1 MIGVAGRNLSTS
13 VANNRTTLRRPAPRR
28 GGTRRDREDPVELDE
43 LKVTRYETTD
53 AVATITLDR
62 PDRLNAWTGR
72 MNTEYR
78 SLLARASADSAVR
91 VIVVT
96 GAGRGFCA
104 GADTRALEG
113 HVERGGYD
121 PGTGPGLETPGYGV
135 RPEFDAELAYHFGIP
150 KPIIAAVNGAA
161 AGVGF
166 ALACYCDLR
175 FAAAGAKLTTA
186 HGRLGLPAE
195 FGLSWLLPRL
205 VGLTRA
211 ADVLLSSRVLLAEEA
226 AEIGLVNTV
235 TPADELLGTVYEYA
249 RTMATEVSPASLA
262 ATKLQLYTDLHRDAA
277 TAGRDA
283 EVRLRAMMAGPDFAE
298 GVAALA
304 ARRPPR
310 FADLPHRPDPATN
323 PDADP
328 AG

>member
-1 MIGVAGRNLSTS
+1 M
-13 VANNRTTLRRPAPRR
+13 
-28 GGTRRDREDPVELDE
+28 ELGE
-43 LKVTRYETTD
+43 LKVTRYQALG

-78 SLLARASADSAVR
+78 SLLARAAADPSVR

-113 HVERGGYD
+113 HVERGAYD
-121 PGTGPGLETPGYGV
+121 PGTGPGLESPGFGV
-135 RPEFDAELAYHFGIP
+135 RREFDAEFAYHFGIP
-150 KPIIAAVNGAA
+150 KPIIAAVNGPA

-205 VGLTRA
+205 VGVTRA
-211 ADVLLSSRVLLAEEA
+211 ADVLLSSRVVLAEEA
-226 AEIGLVNTV
+226 AEMGLVNKVTAAGTLMDTV
-235 TPADELLGTVYEYA
+235 AEYA
-249 RTMATEVSPASLA
+249 RMLATEVSPASLA

-277 TAGRDA
+277 TSAHDA
-283 EVRLRAMMAGPDFAE
+283 DERLRTMMTGPDFAE
-298 GVAALA
+298 GVAALT
-304 ARRPPR
+304 ARRPAR
-310 FADLPHRPDPATN
+310 FADPA
-323 PDADP
+323 PPFGPRDEAR
-328 AG
+328 

>member
-1 MIGVAGRNLSTS
+1 
-13 VANNRTTLRRPAPRR
+13 
-28 GGTRRDREDPVELDE
+28 VELGE
-43 LKVTRYETTD
+43 LKVTRYAVAD
-53 AVATITLDR
+53 AVATITLNR
-62 PDRLNAWTGR
+62 PERLNAWTGR

-78 SLLARASADSAVR
+78 SLLARAAADPGVR

-113 HVERGGYD
+113 HVERGAYD
-121 PGTGPGLETPGYGV
+121 PGTGPELESPGYGV
-135 RPEFDAELAYHFGIP
+135 RPEFDAEFAYQFGIL
-150 KPIIAAVNGAA
+150 KPIIAAVNGPA

-205 VGLTRA
+205 IGITRA
-211 ADVLLSSRVLLAEEA
+211 ADVLLSSRVVLAEEA
-226 AEIGLVNTV
+226 AEIGLVNRV
-235 TPADELLGTVYEYA
+235 VPAPELPVVVGDYA
-249 RTMATEVSPASLA
+249 RSLATGVSPASLA

-277 TAGRDA
+277 ASARDA
-283 EVRLRAMMAGPDFAE
+283 DDRLRRMMGEGDFAE
-298 GVAALA
+298 GVAAMRD
-304 ARRPPR
+304 RRPPE
-310 FADLPHRPDPATN
+310 FADPVTHPGLPGGPVGPN
-323 PDADP
+323 
-328 AG
+328 